1 VCPHCCSASYKN
13 KENVDLSKVPTFARS
28 ESDVG
33 SSEVQIAR
41 LTARVNQI
49 SAHLKTNRKDYS
61 GQRGLQAVLAQRKK
75 LLQYLYK
82 SNRWVAGSETLVAP
96 CNGWLSGDGR
106 QQASQT
112 QAVCRIA
119 CWGGGGAWAKVA
131 SERLSSSRK
140 SNSSSATLLFH

>member
-1 VCPHCCSASYKN
+1 MPTLALSQPPIPVHQTSSFDRRCRQNRVCPHCCSASYKN

-49 SAHLKTNRKDYS
+49 STHLKTNRKDYS
-61 GQRGLQAVLAQRKK
+61 GQRGLQMVLAQRKK

-82 SNRWVAGSETLVAP
+82 RNRWVRGPGRGRYVSEG
-96 CNGWLSGDGR
+96 CSYRRSWN
-106 QQASQT
+106 
-112 QAVCRIA
+112 C
-119 CWGGGGAWAKVA
+119 C
-131 SERLSSSRK
+131 E
-140 SNSSSATLLFH
+140 